1 MTQQQLDHLRNI
13 AKALEDKARYAAK
26 LRDNPGH
33 RKGNARRTDLWSGL
47 SIIES
52 VLQEIAGSLRDM
64 ADQDGGT

>member
-1 MTQQQLDHLRNI
+1 MTQQQPDHLRSI

-33 RKGNARRTDLWSGL
+33 RKGNARLTDLRNGL

-52 VLQEIAGSLRDM
+52 VLQGVAGSLRDM
-64 ADQDGGT
+64 ADQDGGA